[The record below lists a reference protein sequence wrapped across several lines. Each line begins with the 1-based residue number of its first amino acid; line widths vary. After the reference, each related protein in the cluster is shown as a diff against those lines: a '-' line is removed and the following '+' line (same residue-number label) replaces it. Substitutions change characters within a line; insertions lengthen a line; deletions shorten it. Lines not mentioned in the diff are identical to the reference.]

1 MKTYS
6 QLAVSGFLMLIAQ
19 PAFSYLDPGTG
30 SMLLQV
36 LLGGVAAVVVGVKFY
51 WHKICSLFGFGPKPE
66 AEEEQGESDV

>member
-1 MKTYS
+1 MKTYV
-6 QLAVSGFLMLIAQ
+6 QLVVFGFLMLSTQ

-66 AEEEQGESDV
+66 AEEEQAERDI